1 MKFFESSSLSHE
13 PLVRINEWIEEAV
26 KLEVPLPHAMN
37 LSTADDFGQPSSRMV
52 LLKSISDEGMVFYT
66 DYESHKGK
74 ILQKNSKAALN
85 FWWAKTDKQIRIEGV
100 CIKTSDQES
109 DEYFQSRPRGSQIS
123 ASVSLQSKEIRDYEN
138 LVKEAKDLEKRSS
151 GSNLKRPSRWGG
163 YKLIPNRIEFWKNE
177 LKKFLNLEERPT
189 SLKLLMKYRL
199 EKQ

>member
-1 MKFFESSSLSHE
+1 MKPFESSNLSHE
-13 PLVRINEWIEEAV
+13 PLIRINEWIEEAV

-66 DYESHKGK
+66 DYESHKGQM
-74 ILQKNSKAALN
+74 LNKNSKAALN

-109 DEYFQSRPRGSQIS
+109 DEYFQSRPKGSQIS
-123 ASVSLQSKEIRDYEN
+123 ATVSIQSKEIRDYEN

-177 LKKFLNLEERPT
+177 ANRLHRRELFILESNKWRKT
-189 SLKLLMKYRL
+189 LLSP
-199 EKQ
+199 

>member
-1 MKFFESSSLSHE
+1 MKFFKSSSLSHE

-37 LSTADDFGQPSSRMV
+37 LSIADDFGQPSSRMV

-123 ASVSLQSKEIRDYEN
+123 ASVSLQSKEIRNYEN
-138 LVKEAKDLEKRSS
+138 RVKEAKDLEKRSS

-177 LKKFLNLEERPT
+177 VNRLHRRELFILESNKWRKT
-189 SLKLLMKYRL
+189 LLSP
-199 EKQ
+199 

>member
-1 MKFFESSSLSHE
+1 MKLFESSNLSHE
-13 PLVRINEWIEEAV
+13 PLVRINEWIEEAI

-37 LSTADDFGQPSSRMV
+37 LSTTDDIDQPSSRMV

-66 DYESHKGK
+66 DYESHKGQM
-74 ILQKNSKAALN
+74 LLKNPKAALN

-109 DEYFQSRPRGSQIS
+109 DEYFQSRPKGSQIS
-123 ASVSLQSKEIRDYEN
+123 ATVSIQSKEIRDYEN

-177 LKKFLNLEERPT
+177 VNRLHRRELFILESNKWRKT
-189 SLKLLMKYRL
+189 LLSP
-199 EKQ
+199 

>member
-1 MKFFESSSLSHE
+1 MKFFESSSLSYE
-13 PLVRINEWIEEAV
+13 PLVRINEWMEEAI

-37 LSTADDFGQPSSRMV
+37 LSTADNFGQPSSRMV

-123 ASVSLQSKEIRDYEN
+123 ASVSLQSKEIRNYEN

-177 LKKFLNLEERPT
+177 VNRLHRRELFILESNKWRKT
-189 SLKLLMKYRL
+189 LLSP
-199 EKQ
+199 

>member
-66 DYESHKGK
+66 DYESHKGQM
-74 ILQKNSKAALN
+74 LHKNSKAALN

-109 DEYFQSRPRGSQIS
+109 DEYFQSRPKGSQIS
-123 ASVSLQSKEIRDYEN
+123 ATVSIQSKEIRDYEN

-177 LKKFLNLEERPT
+177 ANRLHRRELFTLESNKWRKT
-189 SLKLLMKYRL
+189 LLSP
-199 EKQ
+199 

>member
-1 MKFFESSSLSHE
+1 MKLFENSSLSHE

-66 DYESHKGK
+66 DYESHKGQM
-74 ILQKNSKAALN
+74 LHKNSKAALN

-109 DEYFQSRPRGSQIS
+109 DEYFQLRPRGSQIS

-177 LKKFLNLEERPT
+177 VNRLHRRELFILESNKWQKT
-189 SLKLLMKYRL
+189 LLSP
-199 EKQ
+199 

>member
-123 ASVSLQSKEIRDYEN
+123 ASVSLQSKEIRNYEN

-163 YKLIPNRIEFWKNE
+163 YKLIPNRIEFWKSEVNRLHRRE
-177 LKKFLNLEERPT
+177 LFILESNKWRKT
-189 SLKLLMKYRL
+189 LLSP
-199 EKQ
+199 

>member
-1 MKFFESSSLSHE
+1 MKPFESSNLSHE

-66 DYESHKGK
+66 DYESHKGQM
-74 ILQKNSKAALN
+74 LNKNSKAALN

-109 DEYFQSRPRGSQIS
+109 DEYFQSRPKGSQIS
-123 ASVSLQSKEIRDYEN
+123 ATVSIQSKEIRDYEN

-177 LKKFLNLEERPT
+177 VNRLHRRELFILESNKWRKT
-189 SLKLLMKYRL
+189 LLSP
-199 EKQ
+199 

>member
-74 ILQKNSKAALN
+74 MLQKNSKAALN

-109 DEYFQSRPRGSQIS
+109 DEYFQSRPKGSQIS
-123 ASVSLQSKEIRDYEN
+123 ATVSIQSKEIRDYEN

-177 LKKFLNLEERPT
+177 VNRLHRRELFILESNKWRKT
-189 SLKLLMKYRL
+189 LLSP
-199 EKQ
+199 

>member
-1 MKFFESSSLSHE
+1 MKSFESSNLSHE

-37 LSTADDFGQPSSRMV
+37 LSTADNFGQPSSRMV

-66 DYESHKGK
+66 DYESHKGQM
-74 ILQKNSKAALN
+74 LHKNSKAALN

-100 CIKTSDQES
+100 CNKTSDQES
-109 DEYFQSRPRGSQIS
+109 DEYFQSRPKGSQIS
-123 ASVSLQSKEIRDYEN
+123 ATVSIQSKEIRDYEN

-177 LKKFLNLEERPT
+177 VNRLHRRELFILESNKWRKT
-189 SLKLLMKYRL
+189 LLSP
-199 EKQ
+199 

>member
-1 MKFFESSSLSHE
+1 MKPFESSNLSHE

-66 DYESHKGK
+66 DYESHKGQM
-74 ILQKNSKAALN
+74 LLKNPKAALN

-109 DEYFQSRPRGSQIS
+109 DEYFQSRPKGSQIS
-123 ASVSLQSKEIRDYEN
+123 ATVSIQSKEIRDYEN

-177 LKKFLNLEERPT
+177 ANRLHRRELFILGSNKWRKT
-189 SLKLLMKYRL
+189 LLSP
-199 EKQ
+199 

>member
-123 ASVSLQSKEIRDYEN
+123 ASVSLQSKEIRNYEN

-163 YKLIPNRIEFWKNE
+163 YKLIPKRIEFWKNE
-177 LKKFLNLEERPT
+177 VNRLHRRELFILESNKWRKT
-189 SLKLLMKYRL
+189 LLSP
-199 EKQ
+199 

>member
-1 MKFFESSSLSHE
+1 MKPFESSNLSHE
-13 PLVRINEWIEEAV
+13 PLVRINEWIEEAI

-66 DYESHKGK
+66 DYESHKGQM
-74 ILQKNSKAALN
+74 LQKNSKAALN

-109 DEYFQSRPRGSQIS
+109 DEYFQSRPKGSQIS
-123 ASVSLQSKEIRDYEN
+123 ATVSIQSKEIRDYEN

-177 LKKFLNLEERPT
+177 VNRLHRRELFILESNKWRKT
-189 SLKLLMKYRL
+189 LLSP
-199 EKQ
+199 

>member
-1 MKFFESSSLSHE
+1 MKPFESSNLSHE
-13 PLVRINEWIEEAV
+13 PLVRINEWIEEAI

-37 LSTADDFGQPSSRMV
+37 LSTADDCGQPSSRMV

-66 DYESHKGK
+66 DYESHKGQM
-74 ILQKNSKAALN
+74 LHKNSKAALN

-109 DEYFQSRPRGSQIS
+109 DEYFQSRPKGSQIS
-123 ASVSLQSKEIRDYEN
+123 ATVSIQSKEIRNYEN

-177 LKKFLNLEERPT
+177 VNRLHRRELFILESNKWRKT
-189 SLKLLMKYRL
+189 LLSP
-199 EKQ
+199 

>member
-1 MKFFESSSLSHE
+1 MKPFESSNLSHE
-13 PLVRINEWIEEAV
+13 PLVRINEWIEEAI
-26 KLEVPLPHAMN
+26 KLEVPMPHAMN

-66 DYESHKGK
+66 DYESHKGQM
-74 ILQKNSKAALN
+74 LHKNSKAALN

-109 DEYFQSRPRGSQIS
+109 DEYFQSRPKGSQIS
-123 ASVSLQSKEIRDYEN
+123 ATVSIQSKEIRDYEN

-177 LKKFLNLEERPT
+177 VNRLHRRELFILESNKWRKT
-189 SLKLLMKYRL
+189 LLSP
-199 EKQ
+199 

>member
-123 ASVSLQSKEIRDYEN
+123 ASVSLQSKEIRNYEN

-177 LKKFLNLEERPT
+177 ANRLHRRELFILESNKWRKT
-189 SLKLLMKYRL
+189 LLSP
-199 EKQ
+199 

>member
-1 MKFFESSSLSHE
+1 MKPFESSNLSHE

-52 LLKSISDEGMVFYT
+52 LLKSISDEGVVFYT
-66 DYESHKGK
+66 DYESHKGQ
-74 ILQKNSKAALN
+74 ILQKNPKASLN

-109 DEYFQSRPRGSQIS
+109 DEYFQSRPKGSQIS
-123 ASVSLQSKEIRDYEN
+123 ATVSIQSKEIRDYEN

-177 LKKFLNLEERPT
+177 ANRLHRRELFTLESNKWRKT
-189 SLKLLMKYRL
+189 LLSP
-199 EKQ
+199 

>member
-1 MKFFESSSLSHE
+1 MKPFESSNLSYE

-66 DYESHKGK
+66 DYESHKGQM
-74 ILQKNSKAALN
+74 LNKNSKAALN

-109 DEYFQSRPRGSQIS
+109 DEYFQSRPKGSQIS
-123 ASVSLQSKEIRDYEN
+123 ATVSIQSKEIRDYEN

-177 LKKFLNLEERPT
+177 ANRLHRRELFILESNKWRKT
-189 SLKLLMKYRL
+189 LLSP
-199 EKQ
+199 

>member
-13 PLVRINEWIEEAV
+13 PLVQINEWIEEAV

-66 DYESHKGK
+66 DHESHKGK
-74 ILQKNSKAALN
+74 ILQKNPKAALN

-177 LKKFLNLEERPT
+177 VNRLHRRELFILESNKWRKT
-189 SLKLLMKYRL
+189 LLSP
-199 EKQ
+199 

>member
-1 MKFFESSSLSHE
+1 MKPFESSNLSHE
-13 PLVRINEWIEEAV
+13 PLVRINEWIEEAA

-66 DYESHKGK
+66 DYESHKGQM
-74 ILQKNSKAALN
+74 LHKNSKAALN

-109 DEYFQSRPRGSQIS
+109 DEYFQSRPKGSQIS
-123 ASVSLQSKEIRDYEN
+123 ATVSIQSKELRNYEN
-138 LVKEAKDLEKRSS
+138 LVKEAKDLEK
-151 GSNLKRPSRWGG
+151 GSLGRNLKRPSRWGG

-177 LKKFLNLEERPT
+177 VNRLHRRELFILESNKWQKT
-189 SLKLLMKYRL
+189 LLSP
-199 EKQ
+199 

>member
-1 MKFFESSSLSHE
+1 MKPFESSNLSHE

-66 DYESHKGK
+66 DYESHKGQM
-74 ILQKNSKAALN
+74 LHKNSKAALN

-109 DEYFQSRPRGSQIS
+109 DEYFQSRPKGSQIS
-123 ASVSLQSKEIRDYEN
+123 ATVSIQSKEIRNYEN

-177 LKKFLNLEERPT
+177 VNRLHRRELFILESNKWRKT
-189 SLKLLMKYRL
+189 LLSP
-199 EKQ
+199 

>member
-1 MKFFESSSLSHE
+1 MKPFERSNLSYE

-123 ASVSLQSKEIRDYEN
+123 ASVSLQSKEIRNYEN

-177 LKKFLNLEERPT
+177 VNRLHRRELFILESNKWRKT
-189 SLKLLMKYRL
+189 LLSP
-199 EKQ
+199 

>member
-66 DYESHKGK
+66 DYESHKGQM
-74 ILQKNSKAALN
+74 LHKNSKAALN

-109 DEYFQSRPRGSQIS
+109 DEYFQSRPKGSQIS
-123 ASVSLQSKEIRDYEN
+123 ATVSIQSKELRNYEN
-138 LVKEAKDLEKRSS
+138 LVKEAKDLEK
-151 GSNLKRPSRWGG
+151 GSLGRNLKRPSRWGG

-177 LKKFLNLEERPT
+177 VNRLHRRELFILESNKWRKT
-189 SLKLLMKYRL
+189 LLSP
-199 EKQ
+199 

>member
-13 PLVRINEWIEEAV
+13 PLVRLNEWIEEAV

-177 LKKFLNLEERPT
+177 VNRLHRRELFILESNKWRKT
-189 SLKLLMKYRL
+189 LLSP
-199 EKQ
+199 

>member
-13 PLVRINEWIEEAV
+13 PLVLINEWIEEAV

-123 ASVSLQSKEIRDYEN
+123 ASVSLQSKEIRNYEN

-177 LKKFLNLEERPT
+177 VNRLHRRELFILESNKWRKT
-189 SLKLLMKYRL
+189 LLSP
-199 EKQ
+199 